1 MKIPK
6 ELKNI
11 KCDLMINFDL
21 KEIYEPIPDSYIK
34 DKWNEILT
42 WFKIMLEKGNS
53 QKCFQEIYMEIDDL
67 LINDIPPEIITSI
80 EEILTTYSTNIKN
93 KLNSLL
99 EKKGDEFFKSFNSL
113 WSEINK
119 IFNLLRKIMNKY
131 EKLAYGN
138 IQKNNVYEIFLYH
151 LKNALISELNEKNF
165 INYSIKE
172 ILEQITLLRNKII
185 LRLNEPNEKNNV
197 NEIKM
202 DIDDEVENSNNKKY
216 EDVTKEFLEKISLLI
231 RFYCETGI
239 YQEYFSKE
247 LIKNSEEYY
256 AKMTE
261 EFINNNSIEKY
272 INYVEEILDFEN
284 YLIVTHLNEI
294 SLKPIIN
301 KLNIILLSNKK
312 KTIFEKYYDSN
323 TNANENIISTT
334 NTNNETKVPLNEN
347 YSLMKKIYILFKN
360 IKLEEEIK
368 KKFNEYIISTCKLIY
383 AKYSKDYNLF
393 YENIYLLKKNID
405 KYIAESFLGEEKFK
419 SVSKESLTK
428 GLNQKPSLVC
438 DIFSNYIDK
447 ILRFDAEKKPLNE
460 IKNIIYEYMILFKY
474 IGNKDLFQNF
484 FIKKL
489 CIRCLFNLNKSEEAQ
504 NYLIEQLKKECGPY
518 FVSKSQEMISDVKA
532 SQEMSQ
538 LFNEKKGKDKDKEE
552 DIKIPINYFVLSN
565 YTWPIDKLVSGEICN
580 FDIGKSQK
588 KFFEFYHKKN
598 SGKSLF
604 WHLPF
609 CFGEIEMDLNDS
621 KNTIKIIGNGV
632 HISILKCFNKSQ
644 ISLSLKDIIR
654 KTKLEKDVI
663 NKYIKKIVSKNILK
677 YENDVYVVNFFV
689 NKEENSNEIML
700 IDYDEQEDEKG
711 IEENEE
717 KSIEER
723 KFVIDAYIMK
733 ILKQKKV
740 MKKSELITT
749 VNEKM
754 PFDEK
759 EEIINKRIDQLINN
773 RYITKDEED
782 PSIIKYC

>member
-393 YENIYLLKKNID
+393 YDNIYLLKKNID

-538 LFNEKKGKDKDKEE
+538 LFNEKKGKDKE
-552 DIKIPINYFVLSN
+552 DINIPINYFVLSN

-632 HISILKCFNKSQ
+632 HIAILKCFNKSQ
-644 ISLSLKDIIR
+644 ISLSLKDIMR

>member
-11 KCDLMINFDL
+11 KCELMINFDL
-21 KEIYEPIPDSYIK
+21 KEIYEPVPDTYIK

-42 WFKIMLEKGNS
+42 WFKLMLEKGTS
-53 QKCFQEIYMEIDDL
+53 EKCFQEVYMEIDDL
-67 LINDIPPEIITSI
+67 LINDIPDDIIKSI
-80 EEILTTYSTNIKN
+80 EDILTSYSNNIKN
-93 KLNSLL
+93 NLNSLL
-99 EKKGDEFFKSFNSL
+99 EKKGDEFFIAFNSL

-119 IFNLLRKIMNKY
+119 KFNLLRKIMNKY

-151 LKNALISELNEKNF
+151 LKNALISELSQKNF
-165 INYSIKE
+165 INHSIKE
-172 ILEQITLLRNKII
+172 ILEQITILRNKNI
-185 LRLNEPNEKNNV
+185 LRLNDPNEKNST

-202 DIDDEVENSNNKKY
+202 DIDEEEINPNSNNSKY
-216 EDVTKEFLEKISLLI
+216 EELSKEFLEKIYLLV

-247 LIKNSEEYY
+247 LIKNTEEYY
-256 AKMTE
+256 AKKTE
-261 EFINNNSIEKY
+261 EYIKNNTIDKY
-272 INYVEEILDFEN
+272 INYVEETLDFEN

-301 KLNIILLSNKK
+301 KLNIILLSNNKK
-312 KTIFEKYYDSN
+312 IIFEKYYD
-323 TNANENIISTT
+323 TKTITTT
-334 NTNNETKVPLNEN
+334 NINNATKIPLNEN
-347 YSLMKKIYILFKN
+347 YLLMKKIYILFKN

-368 KKFNEYIISTCKLIY
+368 KKFNEYIITTCKLIY
-383 AKYSKDYNLF
+383 SKYSKDYKLF
-393 YENIYLLKKNID
+393 YTNIVLLKKNID
-405 KYIAESFLGEEKFK
+405 KYITDSFLGEEKFK

-428 GLNQKPSLVC
+428 GINQKPSLIC
-438 DIFSNYIDK
+438 DIFSNYIDN
-447 ILRFDAEKKPLNE
+447 ILRFEAEKKPLNE

-474 IGNKDLFQNF
+474 IGNKDLFENF

-489 CIRCLFNLNKSEEAQ
+489 CVRCLFNLNKSEEAQ
-504 NYLIEQLKKECGPY
+504 NFLIEQLKKECGPY

-532 SQEMSQ
+532 SQEISQ
-538 LFNEKKGKDKDKEE
+538 SFNEKNKDNT
-552 DIKIPINYFVLSN
+552 IPINYFVLSN
-565 YTWPIDKLVSGEICN
+565 YAWPIDNLVSGEINN
-580 FDIGKSQK
+580 FDIGKTQK
-588 KFFEFYHKKN
+588 IKFLDFYRKKN
-598 SGKSLF
+598 AGKTLF
-604 WHLPF
+604 WHLSF
-609 CFGEIEMDLNDS
+609 FFGEIEMVLNNS
-621 KNTIKIIGNGV
+621 SNAIKIIGNGV
-632 HISILKCFNKSQ
+632 HIAILKCFNKSQ
-644 ISLSLKDIIR
+644 ISLSLKDIMK
-654 KTKLEKDVI
+654 KTKIEKDVI

>member
-272 INYVEEILDFEN
+272 INYVEEILEFEN

-312 KTIFEKYYDSN
+312 KTIFEKYYDLN
-323 TNANENIISTT
+323 TNSNENIISTT

-552 DIKIPINYFVLSN
+552 DINIPINYFVLSN

-632 HISILKCFNKSQ
+632 HIAILKCFNKSQ
-644 ISLSLKDIIR
+644 ISLSLKDIMR

-773 RYITKDEED
+773 RYITKDEEE